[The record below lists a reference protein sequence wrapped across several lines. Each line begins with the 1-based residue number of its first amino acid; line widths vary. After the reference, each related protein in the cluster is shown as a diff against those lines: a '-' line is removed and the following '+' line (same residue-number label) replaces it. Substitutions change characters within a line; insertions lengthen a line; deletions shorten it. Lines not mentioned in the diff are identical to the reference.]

1 MFDSVGDDPTWGGIE
16 EEENGGG
23 HANGGGGSR
32 GGGRRGGGRRG
43 GGGSGPG
50 QGQPA
55 PEADP
60 NKPGASFFERIA
72 RGNNLTKMG
81 SSSQPRAWRCR
92 WPRRRARASTA
103 PRCRWWARSR

>member
-23 HANGGGGSR
+23 PANGGGGSR
-32 GGGRRGGGRRG
+32 
-43 GGGSGPG
+43 PG
-50 QGQPA
+50 QGRPA

-81 SSSQPRAWRCR
+81 SSSQPRAVAMQVAAQ
-92 WPRRRARASTA
+92 ARACVDCPTLQVVGPQSTNQ
-103 PRCRWWARSR
+103 